1 MADRFWDTLHVFI
14 EKCTVTP
21 YNKKRG
27 RRRMRIGKIRHRGLR
42 RFYEDDDPGGLP
54 AASVPRIRN
63 MLAALVF
70 ADSIENLKAMPG
82 WRLHQLIGD
91 RRGKWSLTVTGNWRI
106 VFRIEADEVADLD
119 FEDYH

>member
-1 MADRFWDTLHVFI
+1 
-14 EKCTVTP
+14 
-21 YNKKRG
+21 
-27 RRRMRIGKIRHRGLR
+27 MRIGKVRHRGLR
-42 RFYEDDDPGGLP
+42 RFYEDDDPSGLP

-82 WRLHQLIGD
+82 WRLHQLTGE
-91 RRGKWSLTVTGNWRI
+91 RRGQWSLTVTGNWRI

>member
-1 MADRFWDTLHVFI
+1 
-14 EKCTVTP
+14 
-21 YNKKRG
+21 
-27 RRRMRIGKIRHRGLR
+27 MRIGKIRHGGLR
-42 RFYEDDDPGGLP
+42 RFYEDDDPSGLP
-54 AASVPRIRN
+54 GASVPRIRN

-82 WRLHQLIGD
+82 WRLHQLTGD
-91 RRGKWSLTVTGNWRI
+91 RRGQWSLTVTGNWRI

>member
-1 MADRFWDTLHVFI
+1 
-14 EKCTVTP
+14 
-21 YNKKRG
+21 
-27 RRRMRIGKIRHRGLR
+27 MRIGKIRHRGLR
-42 RFYEDDDPGGLP
+42 RFYEDDDPSGLP
-54 AASVPRIRN
+54 DASVPRIRN

-82 WRLHQLIGD
+82 WRLHQLTGD
-91 RRGKWSLTVTGNWRI
+91 RRGQWSLTVTGNWRI